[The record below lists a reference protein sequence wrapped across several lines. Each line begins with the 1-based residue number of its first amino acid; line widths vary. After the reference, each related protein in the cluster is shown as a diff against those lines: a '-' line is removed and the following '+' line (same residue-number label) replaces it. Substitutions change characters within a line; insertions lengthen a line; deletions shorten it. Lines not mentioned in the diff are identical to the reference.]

1 MLSAPREAKSA
12 PFINVSGG
20 ATNPCSLLIAFA
32 FQAFR
37 GHFGCDIEDRKNGLK
52 ITPPA
57 KGNARWHW
65 ARDAFFVF
73 VRVVLIFYNV
83 MHMLTALYQPKEGC
97 LGLQEL
103 LRYVHMYVC

>member
-57 KGNARWHW
+57 KGDTRWHW

-73 VRVVLIFYNV
+73 VRILCTFYDVMLVLTVSY
-83 MHMLTALYQPKEGC
+83 
-97 LGLQEL
+97 
-103 LRYVHMYVC
+103 